1 MSASAETD
9 RRNLDDQHFG
19 ASGERELALALQEQL
34 HRSGKAWVSVA
45 PVEKEHVLRCSPTQI
60 LVVCS
65 DMFGVTTETNL
76 WRDRCV
82 LANPELTLEHCEA
95 LLDSLDTSF
104 STLLA

>member
-9 RRNLDDQHFG
+9 RRNLDGQHFG

-65 DMFGVTTETNL
+65 DMFGVTTETNGVTDVCSPTRNSRSNTVKL
-76 WRDRCV
+76 CSIRWTHLSV
-82 LANPELTLEHCEA
+82 HC
-95 LLDSLDTSF
+95 
-104 STLLA
+104 